1 MTFLVDSNGKSLA
14 SAVIYCIDKSNVKF
28 VGMFR
33 KVVSG

>member
-1 MTFLVDSNGKSLA
+1 MAFLVDSNGKGLA
-14 SAVIYCIDKSNVKF
+14 TTIIYCIDKSNVEF